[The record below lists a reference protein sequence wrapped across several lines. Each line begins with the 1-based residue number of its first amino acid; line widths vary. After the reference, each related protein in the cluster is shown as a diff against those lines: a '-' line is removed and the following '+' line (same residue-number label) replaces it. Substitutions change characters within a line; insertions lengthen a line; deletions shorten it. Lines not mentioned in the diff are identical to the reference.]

1 MFQTSCSGKLL
12 AGVIVALLGCSSAY
26 ANLIVNGDFEVGDLS
41 GWSTSISDFALE
53 QEVLIAPANFSP
65 PLAGLAYKIRPGSQS
80 ENAGLAQEIATESG
94 KTYAYSFSL
103 AARDV
108 QGSSPLGEFNFLIKD
123 NVIESVNLSDGEDY
137 QEQFS
142 GIFKA
147 GDAVSNL
154 EFRFN
159 RPFNSFTNHPQWF
172 LDNVVFEVIPEPST
186 SVLAA
191 VLLTCGLSNRSRA
204 LN

>member
-1 MFQTSCSGKLL
+1 MFRTSCSGNLL
-12 AGVIVALLGCSSAY
+12 AGVLVASLGCSSAY
-26 ANLIVNGDFEVGDLS
+26 ANFIVNGDFEVGNLL
-41 GWSTSISDFALE
+41 GWSTSISDYALE
-53 QEVLIAPANFSP
+53 QEVLVAPASFSP

-108 QGSSPLGEFNFLIKD
+108 QGSSPLGEFVFLIND
-123 NVIESVNLSDGEDY
+123 NAIESVNLSDGEDY

-142 GIFKA
+142 GIFI
-147 GDAVSNL
+147 AVETVSTL
-154 EFRFN
+154 DFRFN

-172 LDNVVFEVIPEPST
+172 LDSVVFEVIPEPST

-191 VLLTCGLSNRSRA
+191 ILLTCVLSSRSRA
-204 LN
+204 LD